1 VYIKELKKKL
11 FCFNSFR
18 ATTIQYFDVLT
29 SSYINLGPAETM
41 EEVTT
46 DDVTG
51 ANDSA
56 EFNISKM
63 TAEKIRQVK

>member
-1 VYIKELKKKL
+1 
-11 FCFNSFR
+11 
-18 ATTIQYFDVLT
+18 
-29 SSYINLGPAETM
+29 M

-63 TAEKIRQVK
+63 TAEKIRQVKITGLDCWKNKIGKINIIQNIDYDLTSQK

>member
-1 VYIKELKKKL
+1 
-11 FCFNSFR
+11 
-18 ATTIQYFDVLT
+18 
-29 SSYINLGPAETM
+29 M

-63 TAEKIRQVK
+63 TVEKIRQVKNLSSQK